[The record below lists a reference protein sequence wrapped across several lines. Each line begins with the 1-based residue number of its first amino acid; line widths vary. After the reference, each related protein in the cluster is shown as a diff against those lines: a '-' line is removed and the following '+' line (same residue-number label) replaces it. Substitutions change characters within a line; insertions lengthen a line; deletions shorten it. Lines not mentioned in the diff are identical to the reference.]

1 MARAPRRI
9 SGSSSTRWYRKPVA
23 GTLHLN
29 LSRLPTVWA
38 TYPRVLLT
46 RRPPLAEVNDPPEIS
61 VAVRGARIDAAAV
74 ARYAA
79 MCGFDPAA
87 GLPVTYPHVLAMPLH
102 LKIFAQ
108 QAFTL
113 RPMGLI
119 HLSNVIER
127 PGKLDAGRP
136 FDITV
141 SACNYQRTDAGLAFD
156 MTTRIGTDDEVLWRE
171 TCVFLARWPEPAE
184 RSGARP
190 PRPPRAPRDA
200 AVLAELDVALDT
212 AWAYARVSGD
222 FNPIHLND
230 RAARFFGLRGA
241 IGHGMWSLAR
251 SLAQAPLP
259 AIPRGARIEAQFLTP
274 VQLPARV
281 AVKEWTADGQ
291 RKRALCDVRTGR
303 VHMYAEW
310 GETVSSA

>member
-1 MARAPRRI
+1 M
-9 SGSSSTRWYRKPVA
+9 A

-29 LSRLPTVWA
+29 LAKLPSVWA

-46 RRPPLAEVNDPPEIS
+46 PRPALSDVRDPPEIN
-61 VAVRGARIDAAAV
+61 VTVRGVRIAAPAV

-108 QAFTL
+108 RAFAL

-119 HLSNVIER
+119 HLSNMIEC
-127 PGKLDAGRP
+127 PGVLEAGRP
-136 FDITV
+136 LDIAV
-141 SACNYQRTDAGLAFD
+141 AACNYQRTDAGLAFD
-156 MTTRIGTDDEVLWRE
+156 MTTEIAEAGEVLWRE
-171 TCVFLARWPEPAE
+171 TCVFLARWPEPQE
-184 RSGARP
+184 RAGGRP
-190 PRPPRAPRDA
+190 PRPPKAPKDA
-200 AVLAELDVALDT
+200 TVLAELDVSLDT

-230 RAARFFGLRGA
+230 RAARFFGLKGA

-251 SLAQAPLP
+251 SLAQAPRP
-259 AIPRGARIEAQFLTP
+259 AIPRGARIETQFLTP

-291 RKRALCDVRTGR
+291 KKRALCDLRTGR
-303 VHMYAEW
+303 VHMYAWW
-310 GETVSSA
+310 GATLSQA